1 MRIILTRHG
10 ETIGNIEGILQGQG
24 HGQLSIEGTKQ
35 AQKLGQRF
43 KEEPFD
49 IIYSSDLK
57 RASDTAKEIH
67 KHHQT
72 VPIVFTEKLRERHYG
87 SLEGLKYSEVDSN
100 FKDNE
105 AFPKEFSYNPDNIKK
120 YSMESPENL
129 IKRAKEFIDEIY
141 EKHKDQTVVIVS
153 HGSFGKAIISVITGE
168 SYFDIDVQGN
178 TGVSIFE
185 IDEDRNHKIILHN
198 CTKHLE

>member
-1 MRIILTRHG
+1 MKLILTRHG
-10 ETIGNIEGILQGQG
+10 ETLGNIEGILQGQG
-24 HGQLSIEGTKQ
+24 HGQLSVEGTKQ

-43 KEEPFD
+43 KSEKID

-67 KHHQT
+67 KHHPT

-87 SLEGLKYSEVDSN
+87 SLEGLKKSEVNPN

-105 AFPKEFSYNPDNIKK
+105 AFPKEFSYNLENIKK
-120 YSMESPENL
+120 FGMESPESL

-141 EKHKDQTVVIVS
+141 EKHKGDVVVIVS
-153 HGSFGKAIISVITGE
+153 HGSFGKAIIAAITGE
-168 SYFDIDVQGN
+168 SYFDIEVQGN